1 MPLASLG
8 PLVWKVPV
16 PSDLGLGP
24 PRPTTLNQW
33 RVTCVS
39 QIILS
44 SSRCSKCHLRGRRA
58 VWVLTWNMKA
68 CLSPRC
74 CCCSYSVVWGPQSLV
89 SFLASHSP
97 QCASEASGPWWDWN
111 FQTPRISVEDS
122 LLCHGVG
129 HGPDQTEKSCMWL
142 TAVRKPQEEA
152 VRMAV
157 LSHAHSP
164 HCVPLFRHLDLPWWL
179 GSNKG

>member
-1 MPLASLG
+1 MIWACP
-8 PLVWKVPV
+8 
-16 PSDLGLGP
+16 P
-24 PRPTTLNQW
+24 PRPTTLSQW

-58 VWVLTWNMKA
+58 VWVLTWNLKA

-111 FQTPRISVEDS
+111 FQTPRISVEGLPS
-122 LLCHGVG
+122 LPWCRSRTR
-129 HGPDQTEKSCMWL
+129 PDREIMYVAPSS
-142 TAVRKPQEEA
+142 EEA
-152 VRMAV
+152 SGRGGQDGCPQPCSQSPLCPSVPSPGSPLVAGVKQRMSCS
-157 LSHAHSP
+157 L
-164 HCVPLFRHLDLPWWL
+164 RR
-179 GSNKG
+179 